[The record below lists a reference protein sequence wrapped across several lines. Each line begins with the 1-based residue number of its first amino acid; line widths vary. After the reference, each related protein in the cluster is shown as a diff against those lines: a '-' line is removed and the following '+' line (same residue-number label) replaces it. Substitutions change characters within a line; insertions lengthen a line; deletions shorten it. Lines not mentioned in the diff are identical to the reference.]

1 MTETISASTREFL
14 EWLAIRPRT
23 YDEAMEAWRTSCPR
37 YSIWEDSEIEGLIRI
52 QKDAVTLTDKGR
64 SALNGASLR

>member
-1 MTETISASTREFL
+1 MTDAVSASTREFL

-23 YDEAMEAWRTSCPR
+23 YEEAMDAWRTSCPR
-37 YSIWEDSEIEGLIRI
+37 YAIWEDSEIDGLIRV
-52 QKDAVTLTDKGR
+52 QKDAVSLTAKGR